1 MKCLQGS
8 GCWAKSGPWCR
19 SPAGGS
25 GGRGQAARSARSP
38 WVWEPGSL
46 AACPGA
52 RPPAGCWDSLWAR
65 VSLSRKVEDPPAL
78 VLPERLSS
86 VPRDQGHRNLEL
98 GGFLGNVPSTCLVSQ
113 TWTARLRGKRG
124 AARSPGES
132 RGGGLEVAP
141 ESWARCGSH
150 VTYKRLSQSG
160 NHKCHPGGPGAGDP
174 DAHTGKLLHASGFQS
189 WVLGAARFNLS
200 QAR

>member
-1 MKCLQGS
+1 MGTSRPECPQSLGLGTRLPGCL
-8 GCWAKSGPWCR
+8 PWGTTTCR
-19 SPAGGS
+19 LLGRPLGTCVAEQE
-25 GGRGQAARSARSP
+25 GRGP
-38 WVWEPGSL
+38 
-46 AACPGA
+46 
-52 RPPAGCWDSLWAR
+52 
-65 VSLSRKVEDPPAL
+65 PPAL

-86 VPRDQGHRNLEL
+86 VLRDQGHRSLEL

-141 ESWARCGSH
+141 EAWARCGSR

-174 DAHTGKLLHASGFQS
+174 GAHTGESLHASGFQS
-189 WVLGAARFNLS
+189 RVLGAARFNFS
-200 QAR
+200 QAG